1 MNTLKT
7 KRPFYLPR
15 IGQRIVKTSIAV
27 LITLLVYYLRGY
39 RGADMPAEAAITAI
53 ICMQPYVH
61 DTREYAVSRFIG
73 TLIGAVWGLGFLLL
87 MLVFPRMGEVLLL
100 VYLRMAIGVMLTLYT
115 CVLVRRP
122 DTAGQAAIVF
132 ICVVIAFP
140 AAGQGA
146 QPCLL
151 HQALRPP
158 AGPLL
163 PAAGGGSLPPQL
175 SLQRRGQDLHHVRAC
190 PCLLHPEPEPGEA
203 ERALH
208 RHGRGRHL

>member
-1 MNTLKT
+1 MNKLQT
-7 KRPFYLPR
+7 KRPIYLPR

-61 DTREYAVSRFIG
+61 DTREYAMSRFIG
-73 TLIGAVWGLGFLLL
+73 TLIGAAWGLGFLLL

-100 VYLRMAIGVMLTLYT
+100 VYLRMAVGVMLTLYT

-132 ICVVIAFP
+132 ICVVIAFRSTSSACRGTRS
-140 AAGQGA
+140 AALSFSSSSPTCCRIASRSCLRRRSFASTISTMTGQRSA
-146 QPCLL
+146 SCPSM
-151 HQALRPP
+151 
-158 AGPLL
+158 PL
-163 PAAGGGSLPPQL
+163 PSSP
-175 SLQRRGQDLHHVRAC
+175 
-190 PCLLHPEPEPGEA
+190 
-203 ERALH
+203 
-208 RHGRGRHL
+208 

>member
-1 MNTLKT
+1 MNKLQT
-7 KRPFYLPR
+7 KRPIYLPR

-61 DTREYAVSRFIG
+61 DTREYAMSRFIG
-73 TLIGAVWGLGFLLL
+73 TLIGAAWGLGFLLL

-100 VYLRMAIGVMLTLYT
+100 VYLRMAVGVMLTLYT

-140 AAGQGA
+140 EIGGQRLPPAAGQGA
-146 QPCLL
+146 QPCLF
-151 HQALRPP
+151 HQALRP
-158 AGPLL
+158 
-163 PAAGGGSLPPQL
+163 AAGSLLAAACGGALSPQL
-175 SLQRRGQDLHHVRAC
+175 SLQ
-190 PCLLHPEPEPGEA
+190 
-203 ERALH
+203 
-208 RHGRGRHL
+208 

>member
-122 DTAGQAAIVF
+122 DTAGQAAI
-132 ICVVIAFP
+132 P
-140 AAGQGA
+140 T
-146 QPCLL
+146 
-151 HQALRPP
+151 
-158 AGPLL
+158 
-163 PAAGGGSLPPQL
+163 
-175 SLQRRGQDLHHVRAC
+175 RRGRRPSSSSAWSSPFPRSRSRC
-190 PCLLHPEPEPGEA
+190 SRPSP
-203 ERALH
+203 ALTGCCSAPLP
-208 RHGRGRHL
+208 RSL